1 MDAAGADSLR
11 WRLEQQEQ
19 WRHAQAVRDGRQPS
33 IDPDLADLTEFG
45 EGLRLYSSRP
55 TRDGAARLCKRLV
68 DGIWEIGVIEEHLD
82 ADAPAAQVA

>member
-11 WRLEQQEQ
+11 WRLEQQAQ
-19 WRHAQAVRDGRQPS
+19 WRHAQAVLDGRQPS
-33 IDPDLADLTEFG
+33 IDPDLADLTEIG

-55 TRDGAARLCKRLV
+55 TRDGVARLCKRLV
-68 DGIWEIGVIEEHLD
+68 DGVWEIGVIEENLD

>member
-1 MDAAGADSLR
+1 
-11 WRLEQQEQ
+11 
-19 WRHAQAVRDGRQPS
+19 VIDGRQPS

>member
-1 MDAAGADSLR
+1 VL
-11 WRLEQQEQ
+11 
-19 WRHAQAVRDGRQPS
+19 DGRQPS

-55 TRDGAARLCKRLV
+55 TSGGAARLCKRLV

-82 ADAPAAQVA
+82 ADASAARVA